1 VIPVGRVGAA
11 PYTRVVTPVYPEVES
26 ESMRPPGPV
35 LLVSCYELGHQ
46 PLGLVVPAGV
56 LERAGIATSV
66 LDLALD
72 TLHEETVINAKLVGI
87 SVPMHTALRLGV
99 RVAQR
104 VREINPSAHIC
115 FYGVYAVLNEAFLR
129 EHGADTC
136 LGGEFEAGLVDLARR
151 VLAAPPG
158 VAPRDVAL
166 DAGVPDPPTPTLDL
180 TPSRA
185 GLRRHRGYVQ
195 VDDGDVLRSVG
206 AVVTTRGCKHECR
219 HCPLT
224 PVYQGRFYA
233 IPADDVLA
241 DVGALIETGASHITF
256 ADPDFLNGPGHAR
269 RVARR
274 LHERFPGV
282 TFDYTAK
289 IEHLLRHAGLV
300 EELRDLGNLFV
311 VSAVES
317 FNDDVLCHLDKGH
330 TRADAIAVVRRF
342 RDMGLTLRPSL
353 VPFTPWETLDSFVDL
368 LDTVA
373 AEGLV
378 GQIDPV
384 QYSIRLLVPPGSR
397 LLDEPAMAPHLEGL
411 DAPRFTY
418 RWRHPDPR
426 MDRLQERIARIV
438 ERGADTGTDPFD
450 TFSAVREEAHRTRAG
465 EIPEGVTTP
474 PKPHRRAP
482 RLTEAW
488 FC

>member
-1 VIPVGRVGAA
+1 
-11 PYTRVVTPVYPEVES
+11 
-26 ESMRPPGPV
+26 MHPPGSV

-56 LERAGIATSV
+56 LERAGIAASV
-66 LDLALD
+66 IDLALD
-72 TLHEETVINAKLVGI
+72 TLHEETAISAKLIGI

-104 VREINPSAHIC
+104 VRQINPSAHIC
-115 FYGVYAVLNEAFLR
+115 FYGVYAGLNEAFLR

-136 LGGEFEAGLVDLARR
+136 LGGEFEAGLVALARR
-151 VLAAPPG
+151 VLAAPRG
-158 VAPRDVAL
+158 VAPRDVVF
-166 DAGVPDPPTPTLDL
+166 DAAVPSSATRGLDL
-180 TPSRA
+180 TPSRSR
-185 GLRRHRGYVQ
+185 LRRHRGYVQ
-195 VDDGDVLRSVG
+195 VDDGDALRSVG
-206 AVVTTRGCKHECR
+206 AVLTTRGCKHECR

-224 PVYQGRFYA
+224 PAYEGRFYA

-241 DVGALIETGASHITF
+241 DVGALVESGVSHITF

-269 RVARR
+269 RIARR
-274 LHERFPGV
+274 LHERFPRV

-289 IEHLLRHAGLV
+289 VEHLLRHSDLV
-300 EELRDLGNLFV
+300 EELCDLGSLFV

-317 FNDDVLCHLDKGH
+317 FNDDVLHHLDKGH
-330 TRADAIAVVRRF
+330 TRADAIVVVRHF

-353 VPFTPWETLDSFVDL
+353 VPFTPWETLDSYIDL

-378 GQIDPV
+378 AQIDPV

-397 LLDEPAMAPHLEGL
+397 LLDGPAMDPHLEGL

-438 ERGADTGTDPFD
+438 ERAAETGTDPFD
-450 TFSAVREEAHRTRAG
+450 TFTAVREEAHRTRSG
-465 EIPEGVTTP
+465 EIPEGVTKP
-474 PKPHRRAP
+474 PKPRRRAP